1 MSDPCVAG
9 FVGVILAVP
18 CIVGRDCLG
27 NNTIAVSN
35 AVQHQERKPKE
46 IPTLFLYHGLF
57 GALRCSRAVQMV
69 VVSLQFIFLFKKIH
83 CTVLTCVCTFFWLLF
98 HVLVWL
104 YPTKNE

>member
-1 MSDPCVAG
+1 MSDPCIAG

-69 VVSLQFIFLFKKIH
+69 VVSLQFIFLFKKNPLH
-83 CTVLTCVCTFFWLLF
+83 GTDLCLHLF
-98 HVLVWL
+98 LVVISCACMAL
-104 YPTKNE
+104 SH